1 MLMEAW
7 TLWWVW
13 LVLAALLGVAE
24 MLLPGFILLG
34 FAIGALVMALLAAT
48 GLTGSSFALSVLIY
62 AVASVVA
69 WWWLIRMFRRDRGN
83 VRVWDR
89 HINDK

>member
-69 WWWLIRMFRRDRGN
+69 WWWMQPMVLRDRGN
-83 VRVWDR
+83 VRFWARD
-89 HINDK
+89 INDN